1 MTAYILDGAVILIF
15 LLAILI
21 GYRRGFVKAVIRLAG
36 CVLALVVALCLSKPL
51 AGGVFDLFFSDQLE
65 QTVSSHIGQTDEQAV
80 REALENILEQLPQ
93 PVVNALDGV
102 GLGTPEEITGQVQDA
117 LGGTAAEL
125 SERIVSLVV
134 RPAAVS
140 LLSALLFLV
149 LFIVCMILV
158 GILASVINKAFQ
170 IPVLK
175 QVNGALGA
183 AVGVLEGALLV
194 FVGVTVITL
203 ISQASASDGVISR
216 EVVERTTIVR
226 TIEKISPATEQLN
239 RLVEEAREGLS

>member
-117 LGGTAAEL
+117 LGGTAASCPNGL
-125 SERIVSLVV
+125 SPWWCARRRFPCSA
-134 RPAAVS
+134 RCSFWCS
-140 LLSALLFLV
+140 LLSA
-149 LFIVCMILV
+149 
-158 GILASVINKAFQ
+158 
-170 IPVLK
+170 
-175 QVNGALGA
+175 
-183 AVGVLEGALLV
+183 
-194 FVGVTVITL
+194 
-203 ISQASASDGVISR
+203 
-216 EVVERTTIVR
+216 
-226 TIEKISPATEQLN
+226 
-239 RLVEEAREGLS
+239 